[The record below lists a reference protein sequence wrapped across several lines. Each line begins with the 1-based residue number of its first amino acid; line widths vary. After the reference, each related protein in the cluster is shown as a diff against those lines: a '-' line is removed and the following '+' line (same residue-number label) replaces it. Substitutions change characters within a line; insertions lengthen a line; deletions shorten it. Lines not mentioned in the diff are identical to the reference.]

1 MEQDSTEQKGTE
13 QNHID
18 LKNTDLKNAGQGSTA
33 RKGTGKTKSKGKRK
47 KTKKKSTRKLT
58 GGIKLEGKSFFIG
71 IAAGVLISLLVM
83 TLLSRCSV
91 KEEPNSGLNLDAS
104 EPEIS
109 VQLLDVNEYS
119 RPGTEMDPVTG
130 IVIHYT
136 ANPGSAA
143 QQNRD
148 YFNSLQDGHDTSVS
162 SHFIVG
168 LDGEIVQCVPTW
180 EVAYASNER
189 NHDTISI
196 ECCHPD
202 SSGKFN
208 NETYIS
214 LVRLTAFLCEKF
226 DLDADAVIRHYDVT
240 GKNCPKYFVENEDA
254 WTLFKADIKAALEN
268 KKVTGKG
275 SNQDE

>member
-1 MEQDSTEQKGTE
+1 MEQESTEQKSTE
-13 QNHID
+13 HNSID
-18 LKNTDLKNAGQGSTA
+18 LRSTELKNNGQSGTAKKSTGNTK
-33 RKGTGKTKSKGKRK
+33 RKAKRK
-47 KTKKKSTRKLT
+47 KTKRKKKSTRNLVWSV
-58 GGIKLEGKSFFIG
+58 KLEGKSFFIG
-71 IAAGVLISLLVM
+71 IAAGVLLTLLVM
-83 TLLSRCSV
+83 NLLNRDSV
-91 KEEPNSGLNLDAS
+91 EEKKTSGLDLDTS

-109 VQLLDVNEYS
+109 VQLLDVNDYS

-136 ANPGSAA
+136 ANPKSTA

-148 YFNSLQDGHDTSVS
+148 YFNSLQNGQGTSVS

-202 SSGKFN
+202 ETGKFKD
-208 NETYIS
+208 ETYIS
-214 LVRLTAFLCEKF
+214 MVSLTAFLCDKY
-226 DLDADAVIRHYDVT
+226 DLDANAVIRHYDVT

-254 WTLFKADIKAALEN
+254 WELFKADVQAALQN
-268 KKVTGKG
+268 KK
-275 SNQDE
+275 SD